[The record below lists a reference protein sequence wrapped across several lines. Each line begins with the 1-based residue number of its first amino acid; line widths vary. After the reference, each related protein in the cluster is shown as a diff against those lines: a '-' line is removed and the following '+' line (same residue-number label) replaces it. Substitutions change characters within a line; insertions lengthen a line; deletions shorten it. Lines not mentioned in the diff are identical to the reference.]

1 MPFSSRLALLL
12 ALLFLTTVPGFSQEP
27 EIYVST
33 GHTSLVNSVAFSPD
47 GKTLASG
54 SRDATIRLWDVAS
67 GREFKTLK
75 GHLSDVDSIA
85 FSPDGKTLA
94 SASDDKTIKLWDVF

>member
-1 MPFSSRLALLL
+1 MPFSIRLAVLF
-12 ALLFLTTVPGFSQEP
+12 ALLFLTMAPAFSQKP

-33 GHTSLVNSVAFSPD
+33 GHTSDVNSVAFSPD
-47 GKTLASG
+47 SKTLASG

-67 GREFKTLK
+67 GQEFKTLK

-94 SASDDKTIKLWDVF
+94 SGSDDKTIKL